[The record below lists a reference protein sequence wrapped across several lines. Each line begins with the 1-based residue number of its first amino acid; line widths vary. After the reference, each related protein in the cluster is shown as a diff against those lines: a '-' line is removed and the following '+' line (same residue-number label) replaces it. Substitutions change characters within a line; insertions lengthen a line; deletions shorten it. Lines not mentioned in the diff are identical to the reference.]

1 MIQKFST
8 TFFQELNMQI
18 ASTDFILALTN
29 PEKLRASRNNT
40 WNKVYPATAKDCVP
54 QVNSARPDFG
64 EGTAHTMCNVT
75 KTAPEDTKSG
85 TTLRRFKC
93 TAV

>member
-1 MIQKFST
+1 
-8 TFFQELNMQI
+8 MQI
-18 ASTDFILALTN
+18 ASTDFILAMTN

-40 WNKVYPATAKDCVP
+40 LNKVYPASAKDCVP

-64 EGTAHTMCNVT
+64 EGTAHKVCNVT

-85 TTLRRFKC
+85 TTLRSFKC
-93 TAV
+93 TPV